1 MQTILEYSEQHKNDM
16 KETLIRLVQAESPS
30 RNKLLSDRCG
40 QVLADLFEE
49 LVEGQVKVIEK
60 ETVGNQYR
68 FTVGSGSAQIL
79 IIGHY
84 DTVWDQATIP
94 LREENGMLYGP
105 GVFDMKGGLTVTL
118 WALKALKST
127 GIDLTKKIV
136 FLVTSDEEIG
146 SSHSRALIEEEA
158 KKSELVLVPESS
170 ISNSGSVK
178 TFRKGI
184 GIFKIEV
191 NGIAVHAGINPWQ
204 GVSAI
209 DELVLQLQKIK
220 KLDDREA
227 GISVNIGTISGGTRT
242 NVVADYAEAMIDV
255 RFTTKVQG
263 QELEA
268 ALRSSLPF
276 SQRAVVT
283 ITGDINRYP
292 MEETKEVLTLFNELK
307 EIADGHGYVLQ
318 KGGSGG
324 ASDGNFTATLGIPTI
339 DGLGPM
345 GDGAHA
351 VHEHIL
357 LENLPYRAAL
367 IAELLERHLT
377 YKEGI

>member
-1 MQTILEYSEQHKNDM
+1 MMQTIFGYLEQHKREM
-16 KETLIRLVQAESPS
+16 KETLIRLVEAESPS

-49 LVEGQVKVIEK
+49 LVGGQIEKIEK
-60 ETVGNQYR
+60 ESVGNQYR
-68 FTVGSGSAQIL
+68 FSIGSGQEQIL

-84 DTVWDQATIP
+84 DTVWDQAAIP
-94 LREENGMLYGP
+94 LHEEDGILYGP

-127 GIDLTKKIV
+127 GVDLNKKIV

-146 SSHSRALIEEEA
+146 SLHSRALIEEEA
-158 KKSELVLVPESS
+158 RKSELVLVPESS
-170 ISNSGSVK
+170 ISNSGAVK

-191 NGIAVHAGINPWQ
+191 TGTAVHAGINPWE

-209 DELVLQLQKIK
+209 DELVLQLQEIK
-220 KLDDREA
+220 KLDNREA
-227 GISVNIGTISGGTRT
+227 GISINIGTISGGTRT
-242 NVVADYAEAMIDV
+242 NVVADHAEAMIDV
-255 RFTTKVQG
+255 RFTTKAQG
-263 QELEA
+263 QMLDA
-268 ALRSSLPF
+268 AIRSCSSFIPG
-276 SQRAVVT
+276 AVID
-283 ITGDINRYP
+283 ITGNINRYP
-292 MEETKEVLTLFNELK
+292 MEETKEVLTLFSELK
-307 EIADGHGYVLQ
+307 EIAAGHGYVLQ
-318 KGGSGG
+318 NGGSGG

-351 VHEHIL
+351 VNEHVL
-357 LENLPYRAAL
+357 LKNLPYRAAL
-367 IAELLERHLT
+367 IAELLERKLT
-377 YKEGI
+377 